1 MSDINI
7 IMTALAI
14 KIDVIFAPSI
24 RGSQQYRR
32 GLLTQICHTDTTDL
46 KPSRIKQ
53 RYVKRESILFINY
66 SYNHAIE
73 VGKLGTI
80 FWDAWNL
87 N

>member
-1 MSDINI
+1 MS
-7 IMTALAI
+7 
-14 KIDVIFAPSI
+14 KV
-24 RGSQQYRR
+24 R
-32 GLLTQICHTDTTDL
+32 
-46 KPSRIKQ
+46 
-53 RYVKRESILFINY
+53 VILFINY